1 MPQSQPINPD
11 ALERLEQQKELYV
24 RALRN
29 SSRELESKIEEL
41 SILRQ
46 LGHLFERSS
55 RLEDLATHALPLF
68 LQASQAE
75 NASIMV
81 LSPETREL
89 TLLAAAGRAEA
100 AVSYYGAQGYPGRFF
115 SLGEGV
121 AGSCLQ
127 LGEPLTV
134 EDTADDDRFVPRS
147 GRVTAGSL
155 ACLPLLSRDQPLGVV
170 NLSHSAARSLD
181 LRRLP
186 VWTILASYLA
196 VALSQ
201 ALLFQELRDAN
212 RRLEERVRA
221 RTRSLEKTARDL
233 EKAKGEIARSND
245 DLQARVHER
254 TREVEAAME
263 ELQVQNARLEE
274 ANRVKDEFLNNINH
288 ELKTPLNAV
297 IGYAGLLL
305 KEADGELT
313 AEQRVDLGLIEAN
326 GKHLQ
331 QILEN
336 IFSLKD
342 IESGSV
348 ELDLHAIDLNELT
361 GSAVASVQPRAQE
374 RDLEIAFEPLDLPP
388 VLADATLLRRVLFN
402 LLDNAIKFSSRGRI
416 TVRTRLAHRHPDR
429 PQEDC
434 SPEAGGKAHAIVEVE
449 DQGKGIHREDV
460 DRIFLKFQQGEAPTR
475 KSEGGSGVGLTIA
488 KNLVEL
494 HRGRIW
500 VTSRAGRGSTFA
512 FCIPYEP

>member
-1 MPQSQPINPD
+1 MPQSHVASPESV
-11 ALERLEQQKELYV
+11 ERLEQQKELYV

-29 SSRELESKIEEL
+29 SSQELEAKIEEL
-41 SILRQ
+41 GVLRQ
-46 LGHLFERSS
+46 LGHLFERST

-81 LSPETREL
+81 FSQETQEL
-89 TLLAAAGRAEA
+89 TLLAATGRTEA
-100 AVSYYGAQGYPGRFF
+100 SVSFYGEHGYPGRLFN
-115 SLGEGV
+115 LGEGV

-127 LGEPLTV
+127 LGTPIAV
-134 EDTADDDRFVPRS
+134 EDTAVDDRFLRLP
-147 GRVTAGSL
+147 GRVVAGSL
-155 ACLPLLSRDQPLGVV
+155 ACLPLLSRDRPLGVV
-170 NLSHSAARSLD
+170 SLSHSAPRSLD

-196 VALSQ
+196 VALSH

-212 RRLEERVRA
+212 RRLEDRVRA
-221 RTRSLEKTARDL
+221 RTRSLEKTAHDL
-233 EKAKGEIARSND
+233 EKAKAEVAQSND
-245 DLQARVHER
+245 ELQERVRVR

-288 ELKTPLNAV
+288 ELKTPLNAI

-305 KEADGELT
+305 KEADGGVT
-313 AEQRVDLGLIEAN
+313 PEQRIDLQLIEAN

-342 IESGSV
+342 IESGTV
-348 ELDLHAIDLNELT
+348 ELDLHATDLNELV
-361 GSAVASVQPRAQE
+361 GSTVASVQPRAHE
-374 RDLEIAFEPLDLPP
+374 RDLQIAFEPLDLPP
-388 VLADATLLRRVLFN
+388 VLVDPTLLRRVLFN
-402 LLDNAIKFSSRGRI
+402 LLDNAVKFSTQGRI
-416 TVRTRLAHRHPDR
+416 TVRTRLAHRHPER

-434 SPEAGGKAHAIVEVE
+434 PPEAGGMAYAVVEVE
-449 DQGKGIHREDV
+449 DQGKGILRADLE
-460 DRIFLKFQQGEAPTR
+460 RIFLKFHQGEAPTR

-500 VTSRAGRGSTFA
+500 VTSRPGRGSTFA
-512 FCIPYEP
+512 FSIPYET